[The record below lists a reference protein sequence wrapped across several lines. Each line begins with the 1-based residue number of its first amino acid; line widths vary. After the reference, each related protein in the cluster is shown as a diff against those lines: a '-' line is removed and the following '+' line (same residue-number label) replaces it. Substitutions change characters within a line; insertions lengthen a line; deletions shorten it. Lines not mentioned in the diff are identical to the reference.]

1 MIPTKLVLHNFM
13 CYRDDVTLDL
23 RTVRVACI
31 SGDNGAGKS
40 SLLDAITWVL
50 WGKARGAAERD
61 LMTLGTTE
69 MGVDFQFV
77 LGTQEFRVLRRRR
90 RRGASQD
97 VAQLEVQVRDLTP
110 DGDSPWRPITGD
122 TLSQTQRL
130 LSDAIGMEY
139 DTFIN
144 SAFILQGRADEFTTK
159 GPTDRKQVLAD
170 ILGLGQYD
178 VLEERA
184 RSLRRE
190 RELGRRDC
198 DARLETI
205 AGE

>member
-1 MIPTKLVLHNFM
+1 MIPTKLVLHNFLP
-13 CYRDDVTLDL
+13 YRGEVILDL

-40 SLLDAITWVL
+40 SLLDAITWAL

-61 LMTLGTTE
+61 LISLGTTE

-77 LGTQEFRVLRRRR
+77 LGTQEFRVVRRR
-90 RRGASQD
+90 RRGARQD

-130 LSDAIGMEY
+130 LSAAIGMEY

-170 ILGLGQYD
+170 ILGL
-178 VLEERA
+178 
-184 RSLRRE
+184 
-190 RELGRRDC
+190 
-198 DARLETI
+198 
-205 AGE
+205 